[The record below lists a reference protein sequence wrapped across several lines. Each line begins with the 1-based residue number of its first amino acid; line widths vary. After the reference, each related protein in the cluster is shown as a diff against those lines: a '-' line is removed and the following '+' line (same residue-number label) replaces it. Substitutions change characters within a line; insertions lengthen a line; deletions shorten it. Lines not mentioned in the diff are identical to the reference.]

1 MGATRAAG
9 GLRRNAPFVRFWV
22 ASTVSDFGTYITSVA
37 LAVLVLVTLGG
48 TAQDQGLV
56 SAARWAP
63 YLLFG
68 LVAGIWV
75 DRFSRRTV
83 LVAADLGRGVLL
95 AALCVGGVS
104 GWLTLPGVV
113 AVIFGFGLLSVL
125 GDAAY
130 QSFIPQLVPRPLLV
144 RANAR
149 LQQSDT
155 VAQTVG
161 GAVAGG
167 LVALLTAPFALLLDA
182 ATFLLSGA
190 TIASLPRRRA
200 PEQVGV
206 RRKLSTRIGESLC
219 WIYGHRYLGPLAWGT
234 HVWFIGSAML
244 GTVLPVLVLHDAGL
258 GAIALGVVLSC
269 AGVGAVVGT
278 SVSDRCGER
287 WGTGRVVVVARC
299 AEAVSVALLAGVA
312 ALLPRMHDAG
322 AGPVLLV
329 ACLGTVQLVW
339 GLAMGA
345 ESPLEMGFWQALTPE
360 TLIARMSSVRR
371 SANRGMIVLGAPL
384 GGLIATGA
392 GVAVALWVAAGFV
405 ALGMVL
411 LAASP
416 FRGVRIE
423 DAMLDDEAAAG

>member
-22 ASTVSDFGTYITSVA
+22 ASTVSDFGTYVTSVA

-56 SAARWAP
+56 SAARWAL
-63 YLLFG
+63 YLLLG

-83 LVAADLGRGVLL
+83 LVAADLGRGLLL
-95 AALCVGGVS
+95 AALCVGGAS

-113 AVIFGFGLLSVL
+113 AVIFAFGLLSML

-182 ATFLLSGA
+182 ATYFLSGA

-200 PEQVGV
+200 PEQVGG
-206 RRKLSTRIGESLC
+206 RRKLSTRIGE
-219 WIYGHRYLGPLAWGT
+219 
-234 HVWFIGSAML
+234 
-244 GTVLPVLVLHDAGL
+244 
-258 GAIALGVVLSC
+258 
-269 AGVGAVVGT
+269 
-278 SVSDRCGER
+278 
-287 WGTGRVVVVARC
+287 
-299 AEAVSVALLAGVA
+299 
-312 ALLPRMHDAG
+312 
-322 AGPVLLV
+322 
-329 ACLGTVQLVW
+329 
-339 GLAMGA
+339 
-345 ESPLEMGFWQALTPE
+345 
-360 TLIARMSSVRR
+360 
-371 SANRGMIVLGAPL
+371 
-384 GGLIATGA
+384 
-392 GVAVALWVAAGFV
+392 
-405 ALGMVL
+405 
-411 LAASP
+411 
-416 FRGVRIE
+416 
-423 DAMLDDEAAAG
+423 